1 VKNLQIALLR
11 GINLGKRRVK
21 MADLRDAFLD
31 MGFTDARTLIA
42 SGNVVFS
49 SEAGDLAA
57 RIEHGLEARFGFAVP
72 TIIRSLDEL
81 TEMRESDPFGGAEQT
96 PDQKL
101 YAWFLGRP
109 EIDKL
114 DVPREVHG
122 NYRIVSTRP
131 DAFFAIV
138 YRQDSGRFGDG
149 LDKAGKPFDPHI
161 TNRNWNTVL
170 KLIELASR

>member
-1 VKNLQIALLR
+1 MTKLQIALLR
-11 GINLGKRRVK
+11 GVNLGKRRVK
-21 MADLRDAFLD
+21 MEDLRDAFID
-31 MGFTDARTLIA
+31 MGFADARTLIA

-49 SEAGDLAA
+49 SEAENLAT
-57 RIEHGLEARFGFAVP
+57 RIEQGLEARFGFAVP
-72 TIIRSLDEL
+72 TLLRSLDEL
-81 TEMRESDPFGGAEQT
+81 IDMRDADPFGGADQT

-101 YAWFLGRP
+101 YAWFLSRP

-114 DVPREVHG
+114 DVPREVPS

-138 YRQDSGRFGDG
+138 YRQQSGRFGDG
-149 LDKAGKPFDPHI
+149 LDTAGKPFDPHI

-170 KLIELASR
+170 KLIALANG